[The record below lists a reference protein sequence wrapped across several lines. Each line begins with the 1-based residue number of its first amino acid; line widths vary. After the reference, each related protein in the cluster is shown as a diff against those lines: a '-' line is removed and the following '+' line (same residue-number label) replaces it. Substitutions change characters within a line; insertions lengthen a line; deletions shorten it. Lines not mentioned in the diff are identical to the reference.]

1 MGEMDHMW
9 IIHQPLNHRSGWSH
23 EKWPLHSAE
32 VARKDHQRFA
42 DGEKKGEHREKDRW
56 LLTKPL
62 VKSGAQNGP
71 LFVTHQSSKPHKQE
85 MNPCACCS

>member
-1 MGEMDHMW
+1 
-9 IIHQPLNHRSGWSH
+9 
-23 EKWPLHSAE
+23 
-32 VARKDHQRFA
+32 
-42 DGEKKGEHREKDRW
+42 
-56 LLTKPL
+56 L